1 MRERMT
7 TALDAA
13 GLLLI
18 AAGAGAGAYRW
29 LGWAALAVSGVVVL
43 GGSLLAAGSGRKGGR
58 T

>member
-1 MRERMT
+1 MT
-7 TALDAA
+7 TALDAT

-29 LGWAALAVSGVVVL
+29 LGWASLAVSGVVVIA
-43 GGSLLAAGSGRKGGR
+43 GSLLAASRGGKGK

>member
-7 TALDAA
+7 TALDTA

-29 LGWAALAVSGVVVL
+29 LGWAAAAVSGAVVL
-43 GGSLLAAGSGRKGGR
+43 AGSWLAAGPGRKGGR

>member
-1 MRERMT
+1 VRERIT

-18 AAGAGAGAYRW
+18 AAGVGAGAYRW
-29 LGWAALAVSGVVVL
+29 LGWAALAVSGLVVL
-43 GGSLLAAGSGRKGGR
+43 GGSWLAASPARKGGK